1 MVCWDGNLIQ
11 LFLSILKRLFRLKNI
26 LLTFFF
32 NIILIIDKL
41 FIIVFK
47 KSFLRSLLEFLN
59 DKSYSK
65 TKILNKE
72 IKFFTPTKISEYRVK
87 TLFTKEPDTIKW
99 IDSFDN
105 SKEFTFWD
113 IGANIGLY
121 SIYNSIKNPN
131 SKTISFE
138 GSTSNLR
145 LLSRN
150 ISINMLN
157 DNISIFQIPLTKD
170 QNKFLS
176 MNESEFIEG
185 SALNT
190 FGENFNFKGQKFK
203 VRMNYKIF
211 GTNINYLVK
220 NNIIDLPE
228 YIKID
233 VDGIEHLILEGFG
246 NYLNSSKIRSILIE
260 INEDFLDQSNK
271 IFKIMK
277 ENKFDILSKS
287 KMIKNIYN
295 YIFLRK

>member
-1 MVCWDGNLIQ
+1 M
-11 LFLSILKRLFRLKNI
+11 KNI

-233 VDGIEHLILEGFG
+233 VDGIEHLIL
-246 NYLNSSKIRSILIE
+246 SKADNLLQNKDLKSILIE
-260 INEDFLDQSNK
+260 INENYKRQLNSVL
-271 IFKIMK
+271 KIMK
-277 ENKFDILSKS
+277 KNKFKLLSKEQS
-287 KMIKNIYN
+287 NLRNIPLKFKNTYN
-295 YIFLRK
+295 YIFVRNKN

>member
-47 KSFLRSLLEFLN
+47 KSFLRNLLEFLN

-65 TKILNKE
+65 TNILNKE

-131 SKTISFE
+131 SKTIC
-138 GSTSNLR
+138 
-145 LLSRN
+145 
-150 ISINMLN
+150 SIH
-157 DNISIFQIPLTKD
+157 
-170 QNKFLS
+170 
-176 MNESEFIEG
+176 
-185 SALNT
+185 A
-190 FGENFNFKGQKFK
+190 
-203 VRMNYKIF
+203 
-211 GTNINYLVK
+211 
-220 NNIIDLPE
+220 
-228 YIKID
+228 
-233 VDGIEHLILEGFG
+233 
-246 NYLNSSKIRSILIE
+246 
-260 INEDFLDQSNK
+260 
-271 IFKIMK
+271 
-277 ENKFDILSKS
+277 
-287 KMIKNIYN
+287 
-295 YIFLRK
+295 IFLLCTNS

>member
-1 MVCWDGNLIQ
+1 M
-11 LFLSILKRLFRLKNI
+11 KNI

-47 KSFLRSLLEFLN
+47 KSFLRSILEFLN

-150 ISINMLN
+150 ISINKLN

-220 NNIIDLPE
+220 NNILDLPE

-277 ENKFDILSKS
+277 ENKFDILSKN